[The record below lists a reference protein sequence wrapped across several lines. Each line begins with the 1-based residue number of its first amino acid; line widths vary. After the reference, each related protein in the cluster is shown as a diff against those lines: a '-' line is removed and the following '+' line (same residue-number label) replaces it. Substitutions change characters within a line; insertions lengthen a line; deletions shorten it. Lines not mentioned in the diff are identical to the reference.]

1 MATVKDDTAGVGME
15 GKKSAVVKERKRK
28 LTGIYSTIVSVIAVI
43 FAGYQLYTLQISPAD
58 PWILRSVHVGFTCI
72 IGFLLF
78 SMTTRSPA
86 DRFKIVDIVLAL
98 TSAGVTIYVIYNF
111 EDLVWR
117 LTMMPTGADVIVST
131 ILILLVLEL
140 TRRTVGIP
148 LVILVVIFLI
158 YSWAGRFCPGF
169 LWHRGYSWARTAG
182 YLMSTEGIYGIT
194 IGVSSTFIFMF
205 ILFGAFLQVSGTGD
219 FLVKFAYSIAGR
231 FRGGPA
237 KVAIFASSLMG
248 TISGSAVAN
257 TVTTGSLTI
266 PLMKKVGYKPWFA
279 GAVEAVAST
288 GGQLMPPIMGAGA
301 FLMAEIIAQPY
312 IDIVVAAIIPA
323 ILYYVALFWMVDIE
337 AVKLNLKGL
346 PVRELPAFKEV
357 LKKGW
362 LYFIPIGVLIWS
374 LVIARHSPVKAA
386 TLSMITCVIVSWFIK
401 EGRMGPKRILLGLA
415 KGATDIVTVA
425 AVCAAAGIVVGV
437 LALTGMGLKF
447 ASVLIAIAGGSL
459 FIALIISMLVCL
471 MLGMGLPTTPA
482 YAVVASVVAPGL
494 IKLGLEPLVAHLF
507 CFFFAVIGPVTPP
520 VAVASYAGGAIA
532 QTDPVKV
539 GWVGLKLALVAFII
553 PYAFVYGPGLLMRG
567 GLLTISATIITALIG
582 VLAIGAGLQGMVL
595 SQKTTL
601 PARAFFFAA
610 SLLLIKPGAK
620 SDVLGFLMLAVG
632 ISIHFIIWRMWKKR
646 PLQTDTAGYP
656 SRSSKE

>member
-1 MATVKDDTAGVGME
+1 
-15 GKKSAVVKERKRK
+15 
-28 LTGIYSTIVSVIAVI
+28 
-43 FAGYQLYTLQISPAD
+43 
-58 PWILRSVHVGFTCI
+58 
-72 IGFLLF
+72 
-78 SMTTRSPA
+78 
-86 DRFKIVDIVLAL
+86 
-98 TSAGVTIYVIYNF
+98 
-111 EDLVWR
+111 
-117 LTMMPTGADVIVST
+117 
-131 ILILLVLEL
+131 
-140 TRRTVGIP
+140 
-148 LVILVVIFLI
+148 
-158 YSWAGRFCPGF
+158 
-169 LWHRGYSWARTAG
+169 
-182 YLMSTEGIYGIT
+182 
-194 IGVSSTFIFMF
+194 MF

-301 FLMAEIIAQPY
+301 FLMAEIIARPY

-346 PVRELPAFKEV
+346 PVRELPEFKEV
-357 LKKGW
+357 FRKGW
-362 LYFIPIGVLIWS
+362 LYFIPMGVLIWS

-386 TLSMITCVIVSWFIK
+386 TLSMITCVIVSWLIPV
-401 EGRMGPKRILLGLA
+401 GRMGPKRILFGLA
-415 KGATDIVTVA
+415 KGATDVVTVA

-447 ASVLIAIAGGSL
+447 ASVLIAVAGGSL
-459 FIALIISMLVCL
+459 FIALVISMLVCL

-507 CFFFAVIGPVTPP
+507 CFFFAG
-520 VAVASYAGGAIA
+520 SC
-532 QTDPVKV
+532 
-539 GWVGLKLALVAFII
+539 WL
-553 PYAFVYGPGLLMRG
+553 
-567 GLLTISATIITALIG
+567 
-582 VLAIGAGLQGMVL
+582 
-595 SQKTTL
+595 
-601 PARAFFFAA
+601 
-610 SLLLIKPGAK
+610 
-620 SDVLGFLMLAVG
+620 FLC
-632 ISIHFIIWRMWKKR
+632 
-646 PLQTDTAGYP
+646 
-656 SRSSKE
+656 